1 MAKVIALAN
10 QKGGVGKTT
19 TAINLAA
26 SLALLGKKVL
36 LLDADPQANATS
48 GLGFDINLE
57 GIYECIAGLRKPE
70 EVILQSPDVKNLWLL
85 PSSIDLVAAD
95 TELPKLEDA
104 HHVMKRIV
112 DAVRERFDYIFID
125 CSPSLGYTTVN
136 ILTAADT
143 VLIPVQ
149 CEYLALEGLSKLL
162 NTIRK
167 VKSGLNP
174 ALDIEGFLLTMYMRN
189 RLNNQVVNE
198 VREHFGPLAYDTII
212 QRNIRLGEAPSHGK
226 PVMLYDAGAV
236 GCGELS
242 HAGPGIPQAQPQT
255 EKITYRN
262 ETTEG
267 IRARTGRHIRHRR
280 RRRQAQ
286 ADEPDVRDRR
296 HGDHSQPHAAAYAVR
311 RGGARRTGRLD
322 PPAGGHPAHHGQE
335 IRRRKIYHHQRRT
348 PLACG
353 AARRPDEPP
362 GLYPRGGRR
371 EPARHGPGG
380 EHASARISMP

>member
-19 TAINLAA
+19 TAINLSA

-57 GIYECIAGLRKPE
+57 GIYECITGAKTAAD
-70 EVILQSPDVKNLWLL
+70 VILQSPDVKNLWLL

-95 TELPKLEDA
+95 TELPKMENGQ
-104 HHVMKRIV
+104 K
-112 DAVRERFDYIFID
+112 EKFDYILID

-162 NTIRK
+162 NTIRI
-167 VKSGLNP
+167 VKNGLNP
-174 ALDIEGFLLTMYMRN
+174 ALEIEGFVLTMYMRN

-198 VREHFGPLAYDTII
+198 VRNHFGELAFDTII

-226 PVMLYDAGAV
+226 PVILYDASAV
-236 GCGELS
+236 GSANYLTLAKELL
-242 HAGPGIPQAQPQT
+242 
-255 EKITYRN
+255 KRN
-262 ETTEG
+262 
-267 IRARTGRHIRHRR
+267 
-280 RRRQAQ
+280 
-286 ADEPDVRDRR
+286 
-296 HGDHSQPHAAAYAVR
+296 
-311 RGGARRTGRLD
+311 
-322 PPAGGHPAHHGQE
+322 
-335 IRRRKIYHHQRRT
+335 RKSNQK
-348 PLACG
+348 AK
-353 AARRPDEPP
+353 
-362 GLYPRGGRR
+362 
-371 EPARHGPGG
+371 
-380 EHASARISMP
+380 

>member
-57 GIYECIAGLRKPE
+57 GIYECITGAKTAAD
-70 EVILQSPDVKNLWLL
+70 VILQSPDVKNLWLL

-95 TELPKLEDA
+95 TELPKMENA

-112 DAVRERFDYIFID
+112 DSVRGKFDYIFID

-162 NTIRK
+162 K
-167 VKSGLNP
+167 VKGGLNP
-174 ALDIEGFLLTMYMRN
+174 GLDIEGFLLTMYMRN
-189 RLNNQVVNE
+189 RLNNQVVSE

-236 GCGELS
+236 GSENYL
-242 HAGPGIPQAQPQT
+242 ALAR
-255 EKITYRN
+255 EFLKRN
-262 ETTEG
+262 
-267 IRARTGRHIRHRR
+267 
-280 RRRQAQ
+280 
-286 ADEPDVRDRR
+286 
-296 HGDHSQPHAAAYAVR
+296 
-311 RGGARRTGRLD
+311 
-322 PPAGGHPAHHGQE
+322 
-335 IRRRKIYHHQRRT
+335 RKR
-348 PLACG
+348 
-353 AARRPDEPP
+353 
-362 GLYPRGGRR
+362 
-371 EPARHGPGG
+371 
-380 EHASARISMP
+380 SK

>member
-1 MAKVIALAN
+1 MGKVIALAN

-57 GIYECIAGLRKPE
+57 GIYECLTGEKQPE
-70 EVILQSPDVKNLWLL
+70 EVVLHSEDVKNLWLL

-95 TELPKLEDA
+95 TELPKMENA
-104 HHVMKRIV
+104 HFVMKRIV
-112 DAVRERFDYIFID
+112 NAVRDRFDYIFID

-136 ILTAADT
+136 ILTAADS

-167 VKSGLNP
+167 IKSTFNP
-174 ALDIEGFLLTMYMRN
+174 ALEIEGFLLTMYMRN
-189 RLNNQVVNE
+189 RLNNQVVTE
-198 VREHFGPLAYDTII
+198 VREHFGDLAYDTII

-236 GCGELS
+236 GSENYLNL
-242 HAGPGIPQAQPQT
+242 AR
-255 EKITYRN
+255 EFLKRN
-262 ETTEG
+262 
-267 IRARTGRHIRHRR
+267 
-280 RRRQAQ
+280 
-286 ADEPDVRDRR
+286 
-296 HGDHSQPHAAAYAVR
+296 
-311 RGGARRTGRLD
+311 
-322 PPAGGHPAHHGQE
+322 
-335 IRRRKIYHHQRRT
+335 RKKRN
-348 PLACG
+348 
-353 AARRPDEPP
+353 
-362 GLYPRGGRR
+362 
-371 EPARHGPGG
+371 
-380 EHASARISMP
+380 

>member
-26 SLALLGKKVL
+26 SIALLGKKVL

-57 GIYECIAGLRKPE
+57 GIYECIAGTKTPA
-70 EVILQSPDVKNLWLL
+70 EVILKSADVKNLWLL

-95 TELPKLEDA
+95 TELSKMEDS
-104 HHVMKRIV
+104 HRVMKHIV
-112 DAVRERFDYIFID
+112 EQIREAYDYIFID

-162 NTIRK
+162 NTIKK

-174 ALDIEGFLLTMYMRN
+174 ELGIEGFLLTMYMRN
-189 RLNNQVVNE
+189 RLNNQVADE
-198 VREHFGPLAYDTII
+198 VREHFGPLVFDTII

-226 PVMLYDAGAV
+226 PVMLYDAAAV
-236 GCGELS
+236 GSANYLTLAKEFL
-242 HAGPGIPQAQPQT
+242 
-255 EKITYRN
+255 KRN
-262 ETTEG
+262 
-267 IRARTGRHIRHRR
+267 
-280 RRRQAQ
+280 
-286 ADEPDVRDRR
+286 
-296 HGDHSQPHAAAYAVR
+296 
-311 RGGARRTGRLD
+311 
-322 PPAGGHPAHHGQE
+322 
-335 IRRRKIYHHQRRT
+335 RK
-348 PLACG
+348 
-353 AARRPDEPP
+353 
-362 GLYPRGGRR
+362 
-371 EPARHGPGG
+371 
-380 EHASARISMP
+380 